1 MVAVV
6 SDVGGGRSEVAPSL
20 ATRGRGGRRIGRWG
34 VEIGPRT
41 DEADG
46 DTTGGVVKRS
56 AGILAMGLGALGL
69 VLSVLGGLWSVR
81 LLTGASGFVDDLTV
95 GVDASLERV
104 SDRLAFA
111 AQGEDPEVIQQR
123 LGAVQDGFAAAA
135 LAADGI
141 DAHPL
146 VSLLP
151 VDVEGLEIAAASVF
165 VDDAREDAAGVL
177 ADTASSLAA
186 AERRLD
192 DFASSLRTW
201 TRIAALLLVLMAV
214 WSAWAQ
220 YHLVGWGWRAWRT
233 NPPET

>member
-1 MVAVV
+1 MPA
-6 SDVGGGRSEVAPSL
+6 S
-20 ATRGRGGRRIGRWG
+20 
-34 VEIGPRT
+34 

-56 AGILAMGLGALGL
+56 AGILAMGLGVLGM

-104 SDRLAFA
+104 SDRLGFA
-111 AQGEDPEVIQQR
+111 AQSDDPELIQQR

-135 LAADGI
+135 LAARSI

-151 VDVEGLEIAAASVF
+151 VDVEGLEIAASSVL
-165 VDDAREDAAGVL
+165 VDDARDDPEGVL
-177 ADTASSLAA
+177 TDTATNLAA
-186 AERRLD
+186 AGERLD
-192 DFASSLRTW
+192 EFASSLRTW
-201 TRIAALLLVLMAV
+201 TRIAALLLVLMAA
-214 WSAWAQ
+214 WSVWAQ

-233 NPPET
+233 NPPEA